1 MLTYAIDPGPPI
13 VLVCLQG
20 YILKDFFVTSEFE
33 KLKDRIGEGRVIT
46 CTKGRIARF
55 TAPKDLLN
63 EELKYYIELSDTDIT
78 RFHKMAY
85 SQEMVDVI
93 ATVQNNEDVVNTLSL
108 LQKIGRSPDF
118 VDIDLNALH
127 KIFQFSYPGRERY
140 LLCDIKENVLN
151 LAYDGYYGAY
161 IPVKVSVQDELK
173 KRVAYFKN
181 IKGIMVTGKVERVV
195 GLEEQTGISVEVM
208 RPLRR
213 IYPLNPDAVQKSNY
227 LSTALG
233 LAIG

>member
-20 YILKDFFVTSEFE
+20 YTLKDFFVTTEFE
-33 KLKDRIGEGRVIT
+33 ELKDRIGEGRVIT

-55 TAPKDLLN
+55 TAPEDLLN
-63 EELKYYIELSDTDIT
+63 EELKYYIELSDTDIA

-93 ATVQNNEDVVNTLSL
+93 ATVQNNEDVINTLSL

-118 VDIDLNALH
+118 VDVDLNALY

-140 LLCDIKENVLN
+140 LLCDIKENILN
-151 LAYDGYYGAY
+151 LVYDGYYGGY
-161 IPVKVSVQDELK
+161 IPIRDSVQDELK
-173 KRVAYFKN
+173 KSIIYFKN
-181 IKGIMVTGKVERVV
+181 VKGIMVTGKVERAL
-195 GLEEQTGISVEVM
+195 GLEEKLGISVEVM

-233 LAIG
+233 LAI

>member
-20 YILKDFFVTSEFE
+20 YTLKDFFVTTEFGE
-33 KLKDRIGEGRVIT
+33 LKDRIGEGRVIT

-55 TAPKDLLN
+55 TAPEELLN
-63 EELKYYIELSDTDIT
+63 EELRHYIKLSDTDIT
-78 RFHKMAY
+78 TFYKIANF
-85 SQEMVDVI
+85 QEMVDVTV
-93 ATVQNNEDVVNTLSL
+93 TVQTREDVVNILSL
-108 LQKIGRSPDF
+108 LQRIGRGPNFID
-118 VDIDLNALH
+118 VDLNALY
-127 KIFQFSYPGRERY
+127 KIFKFSYPGRERY
-140 LLCDIKENVLN
+140 LLVDIKENTLN
-151 LAYDGYYGAY
+151 LVYDGYYGAY

-181 IKGIMVTGKVERVV
+181 ITGIMVTGKVERVL
-195 GLEEQTGISVEVM
+195 GLEEHMGISVEVM
-208 RPLRR
+208 HPLRR
-213 IYPLNPDAVQKSNY
+213 IYSINPDAVQKSNY